1 MIVTLWHYRG
11 FIAASV
17 RRDFHARYRASALG
31 GLWAVIN
38 PLAQILVFTAVLAG
52 VMRARL
58 PGVDTTFGYSIFLTS
73 GIITWGLFT
82 EIVTRCTGVFV
93 ENGNLLKKQS
103 FPRICLPAIVV
114 TTALLNFVI
123 ILILFLG
130 FLAMTGHLPGAPL
143 IAMLPILAIQ
153 VTFAA
158 GLGVLLGVA
167 NVFYR
172 DIAPVE
178 AIVLQFWFWL
188 TPIIYPLSIV
198 PPALQGFI
206 EANPA
211 TAIARAYQDIFV
223 ASRWPDFAS
232 LAGPGLLALVAA
244 VAGYRFFRS
253 RSADMV
259 DEL

>member
-1 MIVTLWHYRG
+1 
-11 FIAASV
+11 
-17 RRDFHARYRASALG
+17 
-31 GLWAVIN
+31 
-38 PLAQILVFTAVLAG
+38 
-52 VMRARL
+52 
-58 PGVDTTFGYSIFLTS
+58 
-73 GIITWGLFT
+73 
-82 EIVTRCTGVFV
+82 
-93 ENGNLLKKQS
+93 
-103 FPRICLPAIVV
+103 
-114 TTALLNFVI
+114 
-123 ILILFLG
+123 
-130 FLAMTGHLPGAPL
+130 
-143 IAMLPILAIQ
+143 
-153 VTFAA
+153 
-158 GLGVLLGVA
+158 
-167 NVFYR
+167 VFYR